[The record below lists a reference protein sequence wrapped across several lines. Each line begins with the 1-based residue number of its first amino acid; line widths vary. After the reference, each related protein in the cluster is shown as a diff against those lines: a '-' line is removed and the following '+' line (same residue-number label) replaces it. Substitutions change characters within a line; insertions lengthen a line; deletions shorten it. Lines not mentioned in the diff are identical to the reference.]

1 MTIPDTHILVVD
13 DDDRL
18 RALLKQYLT
27 EHGFFVSTADA
38 PAQAEE
44 ILRQFVVDL
53 MVLDVMMPKETGV
66 HFAKRL
72 REQSVTSKLR
82 EPRSEGGPPPSDL
95 QCPPILLLTARA
107 EAEDRIAGL
116 EAGAEDY
123 LAKPFAPREL
133 VLRLENILHRN
144 KVLTPREPQ
153 MHVVFGDYRFAL
165 DTGRLD
171 GPDGPIYLTGSEVE
185 CLRIL
190 ARKAGQP
197 VSREAIAEA
206 AGDVQN
212 ERSVDVQINRLRK
225 KIEPQPG
232 KPIYIQT
239 VRHAGY
245 VLHAQGE
252 A

>member
-18 RALLKQYLT
+18 RALLKQYLS
-27 EHGFFVSTADA
+27 EHGFFVSTADST
-38 PAQAEE
+38 AQADEL
-44 ILRQFVVDL
+44 LRQFAVDL
-53 MVLDVMMPKETGV
+53 MVVDVMMPRETGV
-66 HFAKRL
+66 QYARRL
-72 REQSVTSKLR
+72 RDT
-82 EPRSEGGPPPSDL
+82 GNA
-95 QCPPILLLTARA
+95 PPILLLTARS

-144 KVLTPREPQ
+144 KALKARSGGQSVQ
-153 MHVVFGDYRFAL
+153 FGEYRF
-165 DTGRLD
+165 DTESGRLS
-171 GPDGPIYLTGSEVE
+171 GALGPIYLTGSEID

-190 ARKAGQP
+190 ARQAGQP

-206 AGDVQN
+206 AGDVHN

-245 VLHAQGE
+245 VLHAQSE